1 MKKFTMFSSV
11 LASALMLVVASCS
24 SSDDITGGNGNAEG
38 STSYL
43 VINLNSVGNALNS
56 VGNAPAS
63 RAAYEQGNGKY
74 DDGEDLENRINK
86 VRFYFYNADGT
97 AYKLQNT
104 GTNGDAQNWI
114 EQEVTTENGDQSVTV
129 SGKTQAVLVLTGESN
144 VSPASMLAVVNP
156 EVGSSQL
163 DENMVSRWSKMRTE
177 LTGKTF
183 HDGNGFVMTN
193 STYEDGGKDLCTTL
207 LSGRTYSTKDKALD
221 NPVDVYVERINAKVK
236 ASIAEGNTNFEK
248 VATDVI
254 LDGVNF
260 NGKYKTKEK
269 VGDLTVTKSDGSTE
283 DISVFAYIEAWGV
296 ADENDQS
303 TYYKQIDVQNWTDAT
318 LGFDGTDTPWSSRDY
333 HRCFW
338 SKGVAF
344 GGTPAHLPTN
354 HPFSE
359 YKANLGDALYTLPNT
374 PTNYLG
380 GTTGKAYDNP
390 MKSELTKFLVT
401 ARLAYTDASGN
412 ILPAEI
418 CTYKGQKFL
427 GQENVKK
434 VIADDLGTYYKMT
447 TTATGTTYDKI
458 EPTDIEFS
466 TTTTEGSSKLQDYQV
481 VAKLKSSITELY
493 RMSGG
498 SPVRADM
505 AVVKKDLQAVPVEI
519 HNGGRTYYYTPIKHL
534 GKKGSIAEYGIVRN
548 HSYQVEL
555 NSIKGFGTP
564 VYDPDKKIVPVV
576 PSDDLTY
583 LAARINVLSWRV
595 VPSTVDLDATK

>member
-466 TTTTEGSSKLQDYQV
+466 TTTEGSSKLQDYQV

-534 GKKGSIAEYGIVRN
+534 GKPRSIAEYGIVRN

-564 VYDPDKKIVPVV
+564 VYDPTKVIVPVV

>member
-1 MKKFTMFSSV
+1 MKKFTMLSSV
-11 LASALMLVVASCS
+11 LASALMLTVASCS
-24 SSDDITGGNGNAEG
+24 SSDDITGGNGGENAEG

-43 VINLNSVGNALNS
+43 VINLNSVGNA
-56 VGNAPAS
+56 PAS
-63 RAAYEQGNGKY
+63 RAYEQGGGSY
-74 DDGEDLENRINK
+74 DDGEALENQISK

-104 GTNGDAQNWI
+104 GANGVSQNWI
-114 EQEVTTENGDQSVTV
+114 DQTVTTETGDQSVTV
-129 SGKTQAVLVLTGESN
+129 SGKTQAVLVLSGESN

-163 DENMVSRWSKMRTE
+163 DGNMVSRWSKMRTE

-207 LSGRTYSTKDKALD
+207 LAGRTYSSKDKALD
-221 NPVDVYVERINAKVK
+221 NPVNVYVERINAKVK
-236 ASIAEGNTNFEK
+236 ASIAADNTNFEK

-254 LDGVNF
+254 VDGVNF

-283 DISVFAYIEAWGV
+283 DIPVFAYIEAWGV
-296 ADENDQS
+296 ADENDQA

-318 LGFDGTDTPWSSRDY
+318 LGFDGTGSPWSSRDY

-338 SKGVAF
+338 SKGIAF
-344 GGTPAHLPTN
+344 GGTPVHLPAN

-374 PTNYLG
+374 PTNYI
-380 GTTGKAYDNP
+380 GTNGKAYDDP
-390 MKSELTKFLVT
+390 MNSELTKFLVT
-401 ARLAYTDASGN
+401 ARLAYTDASSN
-412 ILPAEI
+412 TLPAEI

-427 GQENVKK
+427 GQDKVKK
-434 VIADDLGTYYKMT
+434 VIADELGTYYKMT
-447 TTATGTTYDKI
+447 TSATAGTTYTKI

-466 TTTTEGSSKLQDYQV
+466 TTTDGSLKLQDYQV

-493 RMSGG
+493 RMEGG
-498 SPVRADM
+498 SHVAADM
-505 AVVKKDLQAVPVEI
+505 AVVKKEIQAVPVEI

-564 VYDPDKKIVPVV
+564 VYDSNKNIVPVV

-595 VPSTVDLDATK
+595 VPSKVDLDATK

>member
-43 VINLNSVGNALNS
+43 VINLNSVGNA
-56 VGNAPAS
+56 PAS
-63 RAAYEQGNGKY
+63 RAYGQGDGLY
-74 DDGEDLENRINK
+74 DDGETLENKINK

-97 AYKLQNT
+97 AYKLQNV
-104 GTNGDAQNWI
+104 TNGGAQNWI
-114 EQEVTTENGDQSVTV
+114 EKEVTTENGDHSVTV
-129 SGKTQAVLVLTGESN
+129 SGKTQAVLVLKGESN

-163 DENMVSRWSKMRTE
+163 DGTMVSRWSKMRTE

-183 HDGNGFVMTN
+183 HDESGFVMTN

-207 LSGRTYSTKDKALD
+207 LSGRTYSTKDKALA

-236 ASIAEGNTNFEK
+236 AFINPDNVNFVK
-248 VATDVI
+248 VTTDETV
-254 LDGVNF
+254 DGVNF

-269 VGDLTVTKSDGSTE
+269 VGDLTVTKPDGSPQ
-283 DISVFAYIEAWGV
+283 DIRVFAYIEAWGV

-318 LGFDGTDTPWSSRDY
+318 LGFDGTGTPWSSRDY

-344 GGTPAHLPTN
+344 GGTDPVHNPTN

-380 GTTGKAYDNP
+380 TTGKAYDDP

-401 ARLAYTDASGN
+401 ARLAYDDGSGN

-434 VIADDLGTYYKMT
+434 VIADEFGTYYKMKT
-447 TTATGTTYDKI
+447 SDPVPTYEKI

-466 TTTTEGSSKLQDYQV
+466 TTTDGGSLKLQDYQV
-481 VAKLKSSITELY
+481 VAKLKNITDLY

-498 SPVRADM
+498 SYVPVNMAD
-505 AVVKKDLQAVPVEI
+505 VKNELQAVPVEI

-534 GKKGSIAEYGIVRN
+534 GKPKSIAEYGIVRN

-555 NSIKGFGTP
+555 GSIKGFGTP

-595 VPSTVDLDATK
+595 VPSKVNLDATE

>member
-1 MKKFTMFSSV
+1 MKKFTMLSSV
-11 LASALMLVVASCS
+11 LASALMLTVASCS
-24 SSDDITGGNGNAEG
+24 SSDDIVGGNGGENADG
-38 STSYL
+38 TTSYL
-43 VINLNSVGNALNS
+43 VINLNSVGNA
-56 VGNAPAS
+56 PAS
-63 RAAYEQGNGKY
+63 RAYTQGGGSY
-74 DDGEDLENRINK
+74 DDGETLENKINK

-104 GTNGDAQNWI
+104 GANGVSQNWI
-114 EQEVTTENGDQSVTV
+114 DQEVTTETGDQSATV
-129 SGKTQAVLVLTGESN
+129 SGKTQAVLVLNGESN

-163 DENMVSRWSKMRTE
+163 DGNMVSRWSKMRTE

-183 HDGNGFVMTN
+183 HDENGFVMTN

-207 LSGRTYSTKDKALD
+207 LAGRTYSTKDKALD
-221 NPVDVYVERINAKVK
+221 NPVNVYVERINAKVK
-236 ASIAEGNTNFEK
+236 ASIAADNTNFEK

-254 LDGVNF
+254 VDGVNF

-283 DISVFAYIEAWGV
+283 DIPVFAYIEAWGV
-296 ADENDQS
+296 ADENDQA

-338 SKGVAF
+338 SKGIAF
-344 GGTPAHLPTN
+344 GGTPAHHPTN
-354 HPFSE
+354 HPFSD
-359 YKANLGDALYTLPNT
+359 YKANLGEALYTLPNT
-374 PTNYLG
+374 PTNYIG
-380 GTTGKAYDNP
+380 VYDNP
-390 MKSELTKFLVT
+390 MNSELTKFLVT
-401 ARLAYTDASGN
+401 ARLAYTDASSN
-412 ILPAEI
+412 TLPAEI

-427 GQENVKK
+427 GQDKVKK
-434 VIADDLGTYYKMT
+434 VIADELGTYYKMT
-447 TTATGTTYDKI
+447 TSGTATTTYTKI

-466 TTTTEGSSKLQDYQV
+466 TTTEGSLKLQDYQV

-498 SPVRADM
+498 SYVAADM
-505 AVVKKDLQAVPVEI
+505 EVVKKEVQAVPVEI

-555 NSIKGFGTP
+555 NSIQGFGTP
-564 VYDPDKKIVPVV
+564 VYDPDKDIVPVV

-595 VPSTVDLDATK
+595 VPSKVNLDATK

>member
-1 MKKFTMFSSV
+1 MKKFTMLSSV
-11 LASALMLVVASCS
+11 LASALMLTVASCS
-24 SSDDITGGNGNAEG
+24 SSDDITGGNGGENAEG

-43 VINLNSVGNALNS
+43 VINLNSVGNA
-56 VGNAPAS
+56 PAS
-63 RAAYEQGNGKY
+63 RAYEQGGGSY
-74 DDGEDLENRINK
+74 DDGEALENQISK

-104 GTNGDAQNWI
+104 GANGVSQNWI
-114 EQEVTTENGDQSVTV
+114 DQTVTTETGDQSVTV
-129 SGKTQAVLVLTGESN
+129 SGKTQAVLVLSGESN

-177 LTGKTF
+177 LTGQTF
-183 HDGNGFVMTN
+183 HDENGFVMTN

-207 LSGRTYSTKDKALD
+207 LAGRTYSTKDKALD
-221 NPVDVYVERINAKVK
+221 NPVNVYVERINAKVK
-236 ASIAEGNTNFEK
+236 ASVAADNTNFEK

-254 LDGVNF
+254 VDGVYF

-283 DISVFAYIEAWGV
+283 DIPVFAYIEAWGV
-296 ADENDQS
+296 ADENDQA

-318 LGFDGTDTPWSSRDY
+318 LGFDGTGSPWSSRDY

-338 SKGVAF
+338 SKGIAF
-344 GGTPAHLPTN
+344 GGTPAHLPVN
-354 HPFSE
+354 HPFSD
-359 YKANLGDALYTLPNT
+359 YKANLGEALYTLPNT
-374 PTNYLG
+374 PTNYL

-412 ILPAEI
+412 TLPAEI
-418 CTYKGQKFL
+418 CTYNGQKFL
-427 GQENVKK
+427 GQDKVKK
-434 VIADDLGTYYKMT
+434 VIADGLGTYYKMT
-447 TTATGTTYDKI
+447 TSATGTTTYTKI

-466 TTTTEGSSKLQDYQV
+466 TTTDGSLKLQDYQV

-498 SPVRADM
+498 SYVAADM
-505 AVVKKDLQAVPVEI
+505 AVVKKEVQAVPVEI

-564 VYDPDKKIVPVV
+564 VYDPDKNIIPIV

-595 VPSTVDLDATK
+595 VPSKVDLDATK

>member
-43 VINLNSVGNALNS
+43 VINLNSVGNA
-56 VGNAPAS
+56 PAS
-63 RAAYEQGNGKY
+63 RAYEQNGGKY
-74 DDGEDLENRINK
+74 DDGEDLENQIKK

-97 AYKLQNT
+97 AYKLQNV
-104 GTNGDAQNWI
+104 TNGGDQNWI
-114 EQEVTTENGDQSVTV
+114 DRTITTTETGDPSVTV
-129 SGKTQAVLVLTGESN
+129 SGKTQAVLVLSGESN

-156 EVGSSQL
+156 DVGSSQL
-163 DENMVSRWSKMRTE
+163 NGTMVRRWSKMRTE

-183 HDGNGFVMTN
+183 HDESGFVMTN

-207 LSGRTYSTKDKALD
+207 LSGRTYSTKDEALA

-236 ASIAEGNTNFEK
+236 AFIDPDNANFVK
-248 VATDVI
+248 VTTDETV
-254 LDGVNF
+254 DGVNF

-269 VGDLTVTKSDGSTE
+269 VGDLTVTKPDGSTE

-318 LGFDGTDTPWSSRDY
+318 LGFDGTGTPWSSRDY

-344 GGTPAHLPTN
+344 GGTDPVHNPTN

-359 YKANLGDALYTLPNT
+359 YKVNLGDALYTLPNT

-380 GTTGKAYDNP
+380 TTGKAYDDP

-401 ARLAYTDASGN
+401 ARLAYDDGSGN

-434 VIADDLGTYYKMT
+434 VIADEFGTYYKMKT
-447 TTATGTTYDKI
+447 SDPVPTYEKI

-466 TTTTEGSSKLQDYQV
+466 TTTDGGSLKLQDYQV
-481 VAKLKSSITELY
+481 VAKLKNITDLY

-498 SPVRADM
+498 SYVPVNMAD
-505 AVVKKDLQAVPVEI
+505 VKNELQAVPVEI

-534 GKKGSIAEYGIVRN
+534 GKPKSIAEYGIVRN

-555 NSIKGFGTP
+555 GSIKGFGTP

-595 VPSTVDLDATK
+595 VPSKVNLDATE

>member
-1 MKKFTMFSSV
+1 MKKFTMLSSV
-11 LASALMLVVASCS
+11 LASALMLTVASCS
-24 SSDDITGGNGNAEG
+24 SSDDITGGNGGENADG
-38 STSYL
+38 TTSYL
-43 VINLNSVGNALNS
+43 VINLNSVGNA
-56 VGNAPAS
+56 PAS
-63 RAAYEQGNGKY
+63 RAYEQGGGSY
-74 DDGEDLENRINK
+74 DDGEALENQISK

-104 GTNGDAQNWI
+104 GTNGGAQNWI
-114 EQEVTTENGDQSVTV
+114 DQTVTTENGDQSVTV
-129 SGKTQAVLVLTGESN
+129 SGKTQAVLVLNGESN

-163 DENMVSRWSKMRTE
+163 DGNMVSRWSKMRTE
-177 LTGKTF
+177 LTGQTF

-221 NPVDVYVERINAKVK
+221 NPVNVYVERINAKVK
-236 ASIAEGNTNFEK
+236 ASIAADNTNFEK

-254 LDGVNF
+254 VDGVNF

-283 DISVFAYIEAWGV
+283 DIPVFAYIEAWGV
-296 ADENDQS
+296 ADENDQA

-318 LGFDGTDTPWSSRDY
+318 LGFDGTGSPWSSRDY

-338 SKGVAF
+338 SKGIAF

-380 GTTGKAYDNP
+380 TTGKAYDNP
-390 MKSELTKFLVT
+390 MNSELTKFLVT
-401 ARLAYTDASGN
+401 ARLAYTDASSN
-412 ILPAEI
+412 TLPAEI

-427 GQENVKK
+427 GQDKVKK
-434 VIADDLGTYYKMT
+434 VVADELGIYYKMT
-447 TTATGTTYDKI
+447 SSTTAGTTYTKI

-466 TTTTEGSSKLQDYQV
+466 TTTDGSLKLQDYQV

-493 RMSGG
+493 RLSGG
-498 SPVRADM
+498 SYVAADM
-505 AVVKKDLQAVPVEI
+505 AVVKKEVQAAPVEI

-555 NSIKGFGTP
+555 NSIQGFGTP
-564 VYDPDKKIVPVV
+564 VYDPNKNIVPVV

-595 VPSTVDLDATK
+595 VPSKVDLDATK

>member
-1 MKKFTMFSSV
+1 MKQFTMFSSV

-43 VINLNSVGNALNS
+43 VINLNS

-104 GTNGDAQNWI
+104 GTNGGDQNWI
-114 EQEVTTENGDQSVTV
+114 EQEVTTETGNHSVTV
-129 SGKTQAVLVLTGESN
+129 SGKTQAVLVLNGESN

-163 DENMVSRWSKMRTE
+163 DEHMVSRWSKMRTE

-236 ASIAEGNTNFEK
+236 AFIDPDNANFVK
-248 VATDVI
+248 VTTDET

-283 DISVFAYIEAWGV
+283 EIPVFAYIEAWGV
-296 ADENDQS
+296 ADENDQA
-303 TYYKQIDVQNWTDAT
+303 TYYKQIDVQNWTNAT

-390 MKSELTKFLVT
+390 MNSELTKFLVT

-466 TTTTEGSSKLQDYQV
+466 TTTEGSSKLQDYQV

-493 RMSGG
+493 RLSGG
-498 SPVRADM
+498 DYVSANMAD
-505 AVVKKDLQAVPVEI
+505 VKNELQAVPVEI

-534 GKKGSIAEYGIVRN
+534 GKPKSIAEYGIVRN

>member
-11 LASALMLVVASCS
+11 LASALMLTVASCS
-24 SSDDITGGNGNAEG
+24 SSDDITGGNGGENAEG

-43 VINLNSVGNALNS
+43 VINLNSVGNA
-56 VGNAPAS
+56 PAS
-63 RAAYEQGNGKY
+63 RAYEQGGGKY
-74 DDGEDLENRINK
+74 DDGETLENKINK

-104 GTNGDAQNWI
+104 GTNGGAQNWI
-114 EQEVTTENGDQSVTV
+114 DQTVTTENGDQSVTV
-129 SGKTQAVLVLTGESN
+129 SGKTQAVLVLNGESN

-177 LTGKTF
+177 LTGQTF
-183 HDGNGFVMTN
+183 HNENGFVMTN

-207 LSGRTYSTKDKALD
+207 LAGRTYSTKDKALG

-236 ASIAEGNTNFEK
+236 ASIAADNTNFVIEN
-248 VATDVI
+248 TDVNF
-254 LDGVNF
+254 DGVNF
-260 NGKYKTKEK
+260 KGKYKTKEK
-269 VGDLTVTKSDGSTE
+269 VGDLTVTSDGSTV
-283 DISVFAYIEAWGV
+283 DIPVFAYIEAWGV
-296 ADENDQS
+296 ADENDLA

-318 LGFDGTDTPWSSRDY
+318 LGFDGTPTPWSSRDY

-338 SKGVAF
+338 AKGVAF
-344 GGTPAHLPTN
+344 GGTNPVHNPAN

-359 YKANLGDALYTLPNT
+359 YKAKLGDALYTLPNT

-380 GTTGKAYDNP
+380 TTGKAYDDP
-390 MKSELTKFLVT
+390 MNSELTKFLVT

-427 GQENVKK
+427 GQNNVKK
-434 VIADDLGTYYKMT
+434 VIAKELDTYYKKST
-447 TTATGTTYDKI
+447 SAAGTYEKI

-466 TTTTEGSSKLQDYQV
+466 TTTEGSLKLQDYQV
-481 VAKLKSSITELY
+481 VANLKNITELY

-498 SPVRADM
+498 SYVAADM

-595 VPSTVDLDATK
+595 VPSKVDLDATK

>member
-1 MKKFTMFSSV
+1 MKKFTMLSSV
-11 LASALMLVVASCS
+11 LASALMLTVASCS
-24 SSDDITGGNGNAEG
+24 SSDDITGGNGGENAEG

-43 VINLNSVGNALNS
+43 VINLNSVGNA
-56 VGNAPAS
+56 PAS
-63 RAAYEQGNGKY
+63 RAYEQGGGWY
-74 DDGEDLENRINK
+74 DDGETLENQIK
-86 VRFYFYNADGT
+86 TVRFYFYNADGT

-104 GTNGDAQNWI
+104 GTNGGAQNWI
-114 EQEVTTENGDQSVTV
+114 DQTVTTENGDQSVTV
-129 SGKTQAVLVLTGESN
+129 SGKTQAVLVLNGESN

-163 DENMVSRWSKMRTE
+163 DGIMVSRWSKMRTE

-183 HDGNGFVMTN
+183 HDENGFVMTN

-207 LSGRTYSTKDKALD
+207 LAGRTYSTKDKALD
-221 NPVDVYVERINAKVK
+221 NPVNVYVERINAKVK
-236 ASIAEGNTNFEK
+236 ASVDAANANFDK
-248 VATDVI
+248 VPTDVI
-254 LDGVNF
+254 VDGVNF

-283 DISVFAYIEAWGV
+283 DIPVFAYIEAWGV
-296 ADENDQS
+296 ADENDQA

-318 LGFDGTDTPWSSRDY
+318 LGFEDTPWSSRDY

-338 SKGVAF
+338 SKGIAF
-344 GGTPAHLPTN
+344 GGTPVHLPAN

-374 PTNYLG
+374 PTNYN
-380 GTTGKAYDNP
+380 GTYDNP

-401 ARLAYTDASGN
+401 ARLAYTDASGK

-418 CTYKGQKFL
+418 CTYNGQKFL
-427 GQENVKK
+427 GQDKVKK
-434 VIADDLGTYYKMT
+434 VIADGLGTYYKMT
-447 TTATGTTYDKI
+447 TSATETTYTKI

-466 TTTTEGSSKLQDYQV
+466 TTTDGSLKLQDYQV

-493 RMSGG
+493 RLSGG
-498 SPVRADM
+498 SYVAADM

-564 VYDPDKKIVPVV
+564 VYDPDKDIDPVV

-595 VPSTVDLDATK
+595 VASTVDLDATK

>member
-24 SSDDITGGNGNAEG
+24 SSDDITGGNGGENAEG

-43 VINLNSVGNALNS
+43 VINLNSVGNAPS
-56 VGNAPAS
+56 S
-63 RAAYEQGNGKY
+63 RAAYEQGGGLY
-74 DDGEDLENRINK
+74 DDGVTLENKISK

-97 AYKLQNT
+97 AYKLQNV
-104 GTNGDAQNWI
+104 TNGGDQNWI
-114 EQEVTTENGDQSVTV
+114 DQTITTTETGDPSVTV
-129 SGKTQAVLVLTGESN
+129 SGKTQAVLVLNGESN

-156 EVGSSQL
+156 DVGSSQL
-163 DENMVSRWSKMRTE
+163 NGNMVSRWSKMRTE

-183 HDGNGFVMTN
+183 HDESGFVMTN

-207 LSGRTYSTKDKALD
+207 LAGRTYPTQNEALD

-236 ASIAEGNTNFEK
+236 AFIDPDNENFVK
-248 VATDVI
+248 VTTDETV
-254 LDGVNF
+254 DGVNF
-260 NGKYKTKEK
+260 NGKYKTKKK
-269 VGDLTVTKSDGSTE
+269 VGDLTVTKPDGSTE

-318 LGFDGTDTPWSSRDY
+318 LGFDGTGTPRSSRDY
-333 HRCFW
+333 NRCFW

-344 GGTPAHLPTN
+344 GGTDPVHNPAN
-354 HPFSE
+354 HSFSE
-359 YKANLGDALYTLPNT
+359 YKASLGDALYTLPNT
-374 PTNYLG
+374 PTNYL

-427 GQENVKK
+427 GQNTVKK
-434 VIADDLGTYYKMT
+434 VIADDLKTTYFKKT
-447 TTATGTTYDKI
+447 TSATGTTYEGI

-466 TTTTEGSSKLQDYQV
+466 TTTEGSSKLQDYQV

-493 RMSGG
+493 HLSGG
-498 SPVRADM
+498 AYVPADM
-505 AVVKKDLQAVPVEI
+505 ADVKNELQAVPVEI

-564 VYDPDKKIVPVV
+564 VYDPTKVIVPVV

-595 VPSTVDLDATK
+595 VPSKVDLEATK

>member
-1 MKKFTMFSSV
+1 MKNFFNLSSV
-11 LASALMLVVASCS
+11 LATALMLTVASCS
-24 SSDDITGGNGNAEG
+24 SSDDITGGNGGENAEG

-43 VINLNSVGNALNS
+43 VINLNSVGNA
-56 VGNAPAS
+56 PAS
-63 RAAYEQGNGKY
+63 RGYSQGGGLYDNG
-74 DDGEDLENRINK
+74 ETLENQINK

-104 GTNGDAQNWI
+104 GTNGDVQNWI
-114 EQEVTTENGDQSVTV
+114 DQNVTTGKEDQSVTV
-129 SGKTQAVLVLTGESN
+129 SGKTQAVLVLSGESN
-144 VSPASMLAVVNP
+144 VSPASMLVVVNP

-207 LSGRTYSTKDKALD
+207 LAGRTFSTKDKALD

-236 ASIAEGNTNFEK
+236 ASIAADNTNFEK
-248 VATDVI
+248 VTTDVK

-260 NGKYKTKEK
+260 NGKYKTK
-269 VGDLTVTKSDGSTE
+269 VGDLTVTKSDGSTQ
-283 DISVFAYIEAWGV
+283 DIPVFAYIEAWGV

-318 LGFDGTDTPWSSRDY
+318 LGFDGTGTPWSSRDY

-338 SKGVAF
+338 AKGIAF
-344 GGTPAHLPTN
+344 GGVPAHNPAN

-380 GTTGKAYDNP
+380 TTGKAYDNP

-401 ARLAYTDASGN
+401 ARLAYADGSGN

-427 GQENVKK
+427 GQKNVKK
-434 VIADDLGTYYKMT
+434 VIADELGTYYKMKT
-447 TTATGTTYDKI
+447 STAGTTYEKI

-466 TTTTEGSSKLQDYQV
+466 TTTDEGSLKLQDYQV
-481 VAKLKSSITELY
+481 VAKLKNITELY

-498 SPVRADM
+498 SYVPVNMAD
-505 AVVKKDLQAVPVEI
+505 VKNELQAVPVEI
-519 HNGGRTYYYTPIKHL
+519 HNQGRTYYYTPIKHL

-555 NSIKGFGTP
+555 GSIKGFGTP

-595 VPSTVDLDATK
+595 VPSKVDLDATK

>member
-11 LASALMLVVASCS
+11 LASALMLTVASCS
-24 SSDDITGGNGNAEG
+24 SSDDITGGNGGENAE
-38 STSYL
+38 STTSYL
-43 VINLNSVGNALNS
+43 VINLNSVGNA
-56 VGNAPAS
+56 PAS
-63 RAAYEQGNGKY
+63 RAYEQGGGSY
-74 DDGEDLENRINK
+74 DDGETLENKINK

-104 GTNGDAQNWI
+104 GANGVSQNWI
-114 EQEVTTENGDQSVTV
+114 DQEVTTETGDQSATV
-129 SGKTQAVLVLTGESN
+129 SGKTQAVLVLNGESN

-163 DENMVSRWSKMRTE
+163 DGNMVSRWSKMRTE

-183 HDGNGFVMTN
+183 HDENGFVMTN

-207 LSGRTYSTKDKALD
+207 LAGRTYSTKDKALD
-221 NPVDVYVERINAKVK
+221 NPVNVYVERINAKVK
-236 ASIAEGNTNFEK
+236 ASIAADNTNFEK

-254 LDGVNF
+254 VDGVNF

-283 DISVFAYIEAWGV
+283 DIPVFAYIEAWGV
-296 ADENDQS
+296 ADENDQA

-318 LGFDGTDTPWSSRDY
+318 LGFDGTGTPWSSRDY

-338 SKGVAF
+338 SKGIAF
-344 GGTPAHLPTN
+344 GGASVHLPTN
-354 HPFSE
+354 HPFSD
-359 YKANLGDALYTLPNT
+359 YKANLGEALYTLPNT
-374 PTNYLG
+374 PTNYI
-380 GTTGKAYDNP
+380 GTNGKAYDNP
-390 MKSELTKFLVT
+390 MNSELTKFLVT
-401 ARLAYTDASGN
+401 ARLAYTDASSN
-412 ILPAEI
+412 TLPAEI

-427 GQENVKK
+427 GQDKVKK
-434 VIADDLGTYYKMT
+434 VIADELGTYYKMT
-447 TTATGTTYDKI
+447 TSGTTTTYTKI

-466 TTTTEGSSKLQDYQV
+466 TTTDGSLKLQDYQV

-498 SPVRADM
+498 SYVAADM
-505 AVVKKDLQAVPVEI
+505 AVVKKEVQAVPVEI

-564 VYDPDKKIVPVV
+564 VYDPDKNIIPIV

-595 VPSTVDLDATK
+595 VPSKVDLDATK

>member
-43 VINLNSVGNALNS
+43 VINLNSVGNA
-56 VGNAPAS
+56 PAS
-63 RAAYEQGNGKY
+63 RAYEQGGGLY
-74 DDGEDLENRINK
+74 DDGETLENKISK

-97 AYKLQNT
+97 AYKLQNV
-104 GTNGDAQNWI
+104 TNGGDQNWI
-114 EQEVTTENGDQSVTV
+114 DRTITTTETGDPSVTV
-129 SGKTQAVLVLTGESN
+129 SGKTQAVLVLNGESN

-156 EVGSSQL
+156 DVGSSQL
-163 DENMVSRWSKMRTE
+163 NGNMVSRWSKMRTE

-183 HDGNGFVMTN
+183 HDESGFVMTN

-207 LSGRTYSTKDKALD
+207 LSGRTYSTKDKALA

-236 ASIAEGNTNFEK
+236 AFIDPDNANFVK
-248 VATDVI
+248 VTTDET

-269 VGDLTVTKSDGSTE
+269 VGDLTVTKPDGSTE

-318 LGFDGTDTPWSSRDY
+318 LGFDGTGTPWSSRDY

-344 GGTPAHLPTN
+344 GGTDPVHNPAN

-359 YKANLGDALYTLPNT
+359 YKASLGDALYTLPNT
-374 PTNYLG
+374 PTNYL

-466 TTTTEGSSKLQDYQV
+466 TTTEGSSKLQDYQV

-493 RMSGG
+493 RLSGG
-498 SPVRADM
+498 DYVSANMAD
-505 AVVKKDLQAVPVEI
+505 VKNELQAVPVEI

-564 VYDPDKKIVPVV
+564 VYDPTKVIVPVV

>member
-1 MKKFTMFSSV
+1 MKQFTMFSSV
-11 LASALMLVVASCS
+11 LASALMLTVASCS

-43 VINLNSVGNALNS
+43 VINLNS

-104 GTNGDAQNWI
+104 GTNGGAQNWI

-129 SGKTQAVLVLTGESN
+129 SGKTQAVLVLNGESN

-236 ASIAEGNTNFEK
+236 AFIDPDNANFVK
-248 VATDVI
+248 VTTDET

-269 VGDLTVTKSDGSTE
+269 VGDLTVTKSNGSTE
-283 DISVFAYIEAWGV
+283 DIQVFAYIEAWGV

-380 GTTGKAYDNP
+380 TNGKAYDNP
-390 MKSELTKFLVT
+390 MNSELTKFLVT

-466 TTTTEGSSKLQDYQV
+466 TTTEGSSKLQDYQV

-493 RMSGG
+493 RLSGG
-498 SPVRADM
+498 DYVSANMAD
-505 AVVKKDLQAVPVEI
+505 VKNELQAVPVEI

-564 VYDPDKKIVPVV
+564 VYDPTKVIVPVV

>member
-43 VINLNSVGNALNS
+43 VINLNSVGNA
-56 VGNAPAS
+56 PAS
-63 RAAYEQGNGKY
+63 RAYEQGGGLY
-74 DDGEDLENRINK
+74 DYGETLENQIKK

-104 GTNGDAQNWI
+104 GTNGGDQNWI
-114 EQEVTTENGDQSVTV
+114 DQTITITETGDQSVTV
-129 SGKTQAVLVLTGESN
+129 SGKTQAVLVLSGESN

-156 EVGSSQL
+156 DVGSSQL
-163 DENMVSRWSKMRTE
+163 NGTMVSRWSKMRTE

-183 HDGNGFVMTN
+183 HDESGFVMTN

-207 LSGRTYSTKDKALD
+207 LSGRTYSTKDKALA

-236 ASIAEGNTNFEK
+236 AFIDPDNANFVK
-248 VATDVI
+248 VTTDETV
-254 LDGVNF
+254 DGVNF

-269 VGDLTVTKSDGSTE
+269 VGDLTVTKPDGSPQ
-283 DISVFAYIEAWGV
+283 DIPVFAYIEAWGV

-318 LGFDGTDTPWSSRDY
+318 LGFDGTGTPWSSRDY

-344 GGTPAHLPTN
+344 GGTDPVHNPTN

-380 GTTGKAYDNP
+380 TTGKAYDDP

-401 ARLAYTDASGN
+401 ARLAYNDGSGN

-418 CTYKGQKFL
+418 CTYKGQNFL

-434 VIADDLGTYYKMT
+434 VIADEFDTYYKMKT
-447 TTATGTTYDKI
+447 SDPVPTYEKI
-458 EPTDIEFS
+458 EPADIEFS
-466 TTTTEGSSKLQDYQV
+466 TTTDGGSLKLQDYQV
-481 VAKLKSSITELY
+481 VAKLKNITDLY

-498 SPVRADM
+498 SYVPVNMAD
-505 AVVKKDLQAVPVEI
+505 VKNELQAVPVEI

-534 GKKGSIAEYGIVRN
+534 GKPKSIAEYGIVRN

-555 NSIKGFGTP
+555 GSIKGFGTP

-595 VPSTVDLDATK
+595 VPSKVNLDATE

>member
-43 VINLNSVGNALNS
+43 VINLNSVGNA
-56 VGNAPAS
+56 PAS
-63 RAAYEQGNGKY
+63 RVYEHNGGKY
-74 DDGEDLENRINK
+74 DDGETLENQINK

-104 GTNGDAQNWI
+104 VTNGGDQNWI
-114 EQEVTTENGDQSVTV
+114 DQTITTTETGDPSVTV
-129 SGKTQAVLVLTGESN
+129 SGKTQAVLVLNGESN

-163 DENMVSRWSKMRTE
+163 DGNMVSRWSKMRTE

-183 HDGNGFVMTN
+183 HDGSGFVMTN

-236 ASIAEGNTNFEK
+236 AFIDSDNANFVK
-248 VATDVI
+248 VTTDET

-283 DISVFAYIEAWGV
+283 EIPVFAYIEAWGV
-296 ADENDQS
+296 ADENDQA

-318 LGFDGTDTPWSSRDY
+318 LGFEGTGTPWSSRDY

-344 GGTPAHLPTN
+344 GGTSPVHNPKN

-359 YKANLGDALYTLPNT
+359 YTASLGDALYTLPNT

-380 GTTGKAYDNP
+380 TNGKAYDNP
-390 MKSELTKFLVT
+390 MNSELTKFLVT

-466 TTTTEGSSKLQDYQV
+466 TTTEGSSKLQDYQV

-493 RMSGG
+493 LMSGG
-498 SPVRADM
+498 SPVSADM

-519 HNGGRTYYYTPIKHL
+519 HNGGRTYYYTPIRHL
-534 GKKGSIAEYGIVRN
+534 GKPRSIAEYGIVRN

-564 VYDPDKKIVPVV
+564 VYDPTKVIVPVV

>member
-1 MKKFTMFSSV
+1 MKKFTMLSSV
-11 LASALMLVVASCS
+11 LATALMLTVASCS
-24 SSDDITGGNGNAEG
+24 GSDDITGGNGGENAEG

-43 VINLNSVGNALNS
+43 VINLNSVGNA
-56 VGNAPAS
+56 PAS
-63 RAAYEQGNGKY
+63 RAYEQGGGSY
-74 DDGEDLENRINK
+74 DDGEELENKINK

-104 GTNGDAQNWI
+104 GTNGGAQNWI
-114 EQEVTTENGDQSVTV
+114 DQTVTTENGDQSVTV
-129 SGKTQAVLVLTGESN
+129 SGKTQAVLVLNGESN

-177 LTGKTF
+177 LTGQTF
-183 HDGNGFVMTN
+183 YDGNGFVMTN

-207 LSGRTYSTKDKALD
+207 LAGRTYSTKDKALE
-221 NPVDVYVERINAKVK
+221 NPVNVYVERINAKVK
-236 ASIAEGNTNFEK
+236 ASIAADNANFVK
-248 VATDVI
+248 VTTDET

-260 NGKYKTKEK
+260 KGKYKTKEK

-283 DISVFAYIEAWGV
+283 DIPVFAYIEAWGV

-318 LGFDGTDTPWSSRDY
+318 LGFDGTPTPWSSRDY

-338 SKGVAF
+338 SKGIAF
-344 GGTPAHLPTN
+344 GGVPAHLPTN

-359 YKANLGDALYTLPNT
+359 YKAKLGDALYTLPNT

-380 GTTGKAYDNP
+380 TTGKAYDNP
-390 MKSELTKFLVT
+390 MNSELTKFLVT
-401 ARLAYTDASGN
+401 ARLAYTDASGK

-434 VIADDLGTYYKMT
+434 VIADELGTYYKMKT
-447 TTATGTTYDKI
+447 TTAGTTYEKI

-466 TTTTEGSSKLQDYQV
+466 TTTEGSLKLQDYQV
-481 VAKLKSSITELY
+481 VAKLNNITELY

-498 SPVRADM
+498 SYVAADM

-534 GKKGSIAEYGIVRN
+534 GKPGSIAEYGIVRN

-564 VYDPDKKIVPVV
+564 VYDPKKDIDPVV

>member
-43 VINLNSVGNALNS
+43 VINLNSVGNA
-56 VGNAPAS
+56 PAS

-97 AYKLQNT
+97 AYKLQNV
-104 GTNGDAQNWI
+104 TNGGDQNWI
-114 EQEVTTENGDQSVTV
+114 DKTVTTETGDPSVTV
-129 SGKTQAVLVLTGESN
+129 SGKTQAVLVLSGESN

-156 EVGSSQL
+156 DVGSSQL
-163 DENMVSRWSKMRTE
+163 NGTMVSRWSKMRTE

-183 HDGNGFVMTN
+183 HDESGFVMTN

-207 LSGRTYSTKDKALD
+207 LSGRTYSTKDKALA

-236 ASIAEGNTNFEK
+236 AFIDPDNANFVK
-248 VATDVI
+248 VTTEETV
-254 LDGVNF
+254 DGVNF

-269 VGDLTVTKSDGSTE
+269 VGDLTVTKPDGSPQ
-283 DISVFAYIEAWGV
+283 DIPVFAYIEAWGV

-318 LGFDGTDTPWSSRDY
+318 LGFDGTGTPWSSRDY

-344 GGTPAHLPTN
+344 GGTDPVHNPTN

-380 GTTGKAYDNP
+380 TTGKAYDDP

-401 ARLAYTDASGN
+401 ARLAYYDGSGN

-427 GQENVKK
+427 GQEKVKK
-434 VIADDLGTYYKMT
+434 VIADEFGTYYKMKT
-447 TTATGTTYDKI
+447 SDPVPTYEKI

-466 TTTTEGSSKLQDYQV
+466 TTTDGGSLKLQDYQV
-481 VAKLKSSITELY
+481 VAKLKNITDLY

-498 SPVRADM
+498 SYVPVNMAD
-505 AVVKKDLQAVPVEI
+505 VKNELQAVPVEI

-534 GKKGSIAEYGIVRN
+534 GKPKSIAEYGIVRN

-564 VYDPDKKIVPVV
+564 VYDPTKVIVPVV

-595 VPSTVDLDATK
+595 VPSTVNLDATK

>member
-1 MKKFTMFSSV
+1 MKKITMFSSV

-24 SSDDITGGNGNAEG
+24 SSDDITGGNGGENAEG

-43 VINLNSVGNALNS
+43 VINLNSVGNA
-56 VGNAPAS
+56 PAS
-63 RAAYEQGNGKY
+63 RAYEQGGGLY
-74 DDGEDLENRINK
+74 DDGEKLENQIKK

-104 GTNGDAQNWI
+104 GTNGDVKNWI
-114 EQEVTTENGDQSVTV
+114 DQNVTTETGDPTVTV
-129 SGKTQAVLVLTGESN
+129 SGKTQAVLVLNGESN

-163 DENMVSRWSKMRTE
+163 DGNMVSRWSKMRTE
-177 LTGKTF
+177 LTGQTF

-207 LSGRTYSTKDKALD
+207 LAGRTFSTKDKALD

-236 ASIAEGNTNFEK
+236 ASIAADNTNFEK
-248 VATDVI
+248 VTTDVK

-260 NGKYKTKEK
+260 NGKYKTK
-269 VGDLTVTKSDGSTE
+269 VGDLTVTKSDGSTK
-283 DISVFAYIEAWGV
+283 DIPVFAYIEAWGV

-318 LGFDGTDTPWSSRDY
+318 LGFDGTGTPWSSRDY

-344 GGTPAHLPTN
+344 GGVPAHNPAN

-380 GTTGKAYDNP
+380 TTGKAYDNP

-401 ARLAYTDASGN
+401 ARLAYDDGSGN

-427 GQENVKK
+427 GQKNVKK
-434 VIADDLGTYYKMT
+434 VIADELGTYYKMKT
-447 TTATGTTYDKI
+447 STAGTTYEKI

-466 TTTTEGSSKLQDYQV
+466 TTTEGSLKLQDYQV
-481 VAKLKSSITELY
+481 VANLKNITELY

-498 SPVRADM
+498 SYVLANMAD
-505 AVVKKDLQAVPVEI
+505 VKNELQAVPVEI
-519 HNGGRTYYYTPIKHL
+519 HNQGRTYYYIPIKHL

-555 NSIKGFGTP
+555 GSIKGFGTP

-595 VPSTVDLDATK
+595 VPSKVDLDATE

>member
-1 MKKFTMFSSV
+1 MKKFTMLSSV
-11 LASALMLVVASCS
+11 LATALMLTVASCS
-24 SSDDITGGNGNAEG
+24 SSDDITGGNGGENAEG

-43 VINLNSVGNALNS
+43 VINLNSVGNA
-56 VGNAPAS
+56 PAS
-63 RAAYEQGNGKY
+63 RAYEQGGGSY
-74 DDGEDLENRINK
+74 DDGEELENKINK

-104 GTNGDAQNWI
+104 GTNGGAQNWI
-114 EQEVTTENGDQSVTV
+114 DQTVTTENEDQSVTV
-129 SGKTQAVLVLTGESN
+129 SGKTQAVLVLNGESN

-177 LTGKTF
+177 LTGQTF
-183 HDGNGFVMTN
+183 HDENGFVMTN

-207 LSGRTYSTKDKALD
+207 LSGRTYSTKEKALEK
-221 NPVDVYVERINAKVK
+221 PVDVYVERINAKVK
-236 ASIAEGNTNFEK
+236 ASIAADNANFVK
-248 VATDVI
+248 VTTDET

-260 NGKYKTKEK
+260 KGKYKTKEK

-283 DISVFAYIEAWGV
+283 DIPVFAYIEAWGV

-318 LGFDGTDTPWSSRDY
+318 LGFDGTPTPWSSRDY

-338 SKGVAF
+338 SKGIAF
-344 GGTPAHLPTN
+344 GGVPAHLPTN

-359 YKANLGDALYTLPNT
+359 YKAKLGDALYTLPNT

-380 GTTGKAYDNP
+380 TTGKAYDNP
-390 MKSELTKFLVT
+390 MNSELTKFLVT
-401 ARLAYTDASGN
+401 ARLAYTDASGK

-427 GQENVKK
+427 GQNNVKK
-434 VIADDLGTYYKMT
+434 VIAKELDTYYKKST
-447 TTATGTTYDKI
+447 SAAGTYEKI

-466 TTTTEGSSKLQDYQV
+466 TTTEGSLKLQDYQV
-481 VAKLKSSITELY
+481 VAKLNNITELY

-498 SPVRADM
+498 SYVAADM

-564 VYDPDKKIVPVV
+564 VYDPKKDIDPVV

>member
-1 MKKFTMFSSV
+1 MKKFTMLSSV
-11 LASALMLVVASCS
+11 LASALMLTVASCS
-24 SSDDITGGNGNAEG
+24 SSDDITGGNGGENAEG

-43 VINLNSVGNALNS
+43 VINLNSVGNA
-56 VGNAPAS
+56 PAS
-63 RAAYEQGNGKY
+63 RAYEQGGGKY
-74 DDGEDLENRINK
+74 DDGETLENKINK

-104 GTNGDAQNWI
+104 GTNGGAQNWI
-114 EQEVTTENGDQSVTV
+114 DQTVTTENGDQSVTV
-129 SGKTQAVLVLTGESN
+129 SGKTQAVLVLNGESN

-177 LTGKTF
+177 LTGQTF
-183 HDGNGFVMTN
+183 HNENGFVMTN
-193 STYEDGGKDLCTTL
+193 STYEDGGKDLCTTQL
-207 LSGRTYSTKDKALD
+207 AGRTYSTKDKALG

-236 ASIAEGNTNFEK
+236 ASIAADNTNFVIEN
-248 VATDVI
+248 TDVNF
-254 LDGVNF
+254 DGVNF
-260 NGKYKTKEK
+260 KGKYKTKEK
-269 VGDLTVTKSDGSTE
+269 VGDLTVTSDGSTV
-283 DISVFAYIEAWGV
+283 DIPVFAYIEAWGV
-296 ADENDQS
+296 ADENDQA
-303 TYYKQIDVQNWTDAT
+303 TYYKQIDVLNWTDAT
-318 LGFDGTDTPWSSRDY
+318 LGFDGTPTPWSSRDY

-338 SKGVAF
+338 AKGVAF
-344 GGTPAHLPTN
+344 GGTNPVHNPAN

-359 YKANLGDALYTLPNT
+359 YKAKLGDALYTLPNT

-380 GTTGKAYDNP
+380 TTGKAYDDP
-390 MKSELTKFLVT
+390 MNSELTKFLVT

-427 GQENVKK
+427 GQNNVKK
-434 VIADDLGTYYKMT
+434 VIAKELDTYYKKST
-447 TTATGTTYDKI
+447 SAAGTYEKI

-466 TTTTEGSSKLQDYQV
+466 TTTEGSLKLQDYQV
-481 VAKLKSSITELY
+481 VANLKNITELY

-498 SPVRADM
+498 SYVAADM

-564 VYDPDKKIVPVV
+564 VYDPDKEIDPVV

-595 VPSTVDLDATK
+595 VPSKVDLDATK

>member
-43 VINLNSVGNALNS
+43 VINLNSVGNA
-56 VGNAPAS
+56 PAS
-63 RAAYEQGNGKY
+63 RVYEQNGGKY
-74 DDGEDLENRINK
+74 DDGETLENQIKK

-97 AYKLQNT
+97 AYKLQNV
-104 GTNGDAQNWI
+104 TNGGDQNWI
-114 EQEVTTENGDQSVTV
+114 DKTVTTETGDHSVTV
-129 SGKTQAVLVLTGESN
+129 SGKTQAVLVLNGESN

-156 EVGSSQL
+156 DVGSSQL
-163 DENMVSRWSKMRTE
+163 NGNMVSRWSKMRTE
-177 LTGKTF
+177 LTGKIF
-183 HDGNGFVMTN
+183 HNENGFVMTN

-207 LSGRTYSTKDKALD
+207 LAGRTYPTRNEALD
-221 NPVDVYVERINAKVK
+221 KPVDVYVERINAKVK
-236 ASIAEGNTNFEK
+236 AFIDPDNANFVK
-248 VATDVI
+248 VTTDETV
-254 LDGVNF
+254 DGVNF

-269 VGDLTVTKSDGSTE
+269 VGDLTVTKPDGSTE

-303 TYYKQIDVQNWTDAT
+303 TYYKQIDVHNWTDAT
-318 LGFDGTDTPWSSRDY
+318 LGFDGTGTPWSSRDY

-344 GGTPAHLPTN
+344 GGTSPAHLPTN

-390 MKSELTKFLVT
+390 MNSELTKFLVT

-427 GQENVKK
+427 GQNNVKK
-434 VIADDLGTYYKMT
+434 VIADDLKTTYFKKT
-447 TTATGTTYDKI
+447 TSATGTTYEGI

-466 TTTTEGSSKLQDYQV
+466 TTTEGSSKLQDYQV

-493 RMSGG
+493 RLSGG
-498 SPVRADM
+498 DYVSANMAD
-505 AVVKKDLQAVPVEI
+505 VKNELQAVPVEI

-564 VYDPDKKIVPVV
+564 VYDPTKVIVPVV

-595 VPSTVDLDATK
+595 VPSKVDLEATK

>member
-43 VINLNSVGNALNS
+43 VINLNS

-129 SGKTQAVLVLTGESN
+129 SGKTQAVLVLSGESN

-236 ASIAEGNTNFEK
+236 AFIDPDNANFVK
-248 VATDVI
+248 VTTDETV
-254 LDGVNF
+254 DGVNF

-283 DISVFAYIEAWGV
+283 EIPVFAYIEAWGV
-296 ADENDQS
+296 ADENDQA
-303 TYYKQIDVQNWTDAT
+303 TYYKQIDVQNWTNAT

-466 TTTTEGSSKLQDYQV
+466 TTTEGSSKLQDYQV

-493 RMSGG
+493 RLSGG
-498 SPVRADM
+498 DYVSANMAD
-505 AVVKKDLQAVPVEI
+505 VKNELQAVPVEI

-564 VYDPDKKIVPVV
+564 VYDPTKVIVPVV

>member
-1 MKKFTMFSSV
+1 MKKFTMLSSV
-11 LASALMLVVASCS
+11 LASALMLGVASCS
-24 SSDDITGGNGNAEG
+24 SSDDITGGNGGENAEG

-43 VINLNSVGNALNS
+43 VINLNSVGNA
-56 VGNAPAS
+56 PAS
-63 RAAYEQGNGKY
+63 RAYEQGGGPY
-74 DDGEDLENRINK
+74 DDGEALENQIK
-86 VRFYFYNADGT
+86 TVRFYFYNADGT

-104 GTNGDAQNWI
+104 GTNGGAQNWI
-114 EQEVTTENGDQSVTV
+114 DQKVTTETGDPTVTV
-129 SGKTQAVLVLTGESN
+129 SGKTQAVLVLNGESN

-163 DENMVSRWSKMRTE
+163 DGNMVSRWSKMRTE
-177 LTGKTF
+177 LTGQTF
-183 HDGNGFVMTN
+183 HDENGFVMTN

-207 LSGRTYSTKDKALD
+207 LAGRTFSTKDKALD
-221 NPVDVYVERINAKVK
+221 NPVNVYVERINAKVK
-236 ASIAEGNTNFEK
+236 ASIAADNTNFEK
-248 VATDVI
+248 VTTDVK

-283 DISVFAYIEAWGV
+283 DIPVFAYIEAWGV

-318 LGFDGTDTPWSSRDY
+318 LGFEGTGTPWSSRDY

-338 SKGVAF
+338 SKGIAS
-344 GGTPAHLPTN
+344 GGVPVN

-359 YKANLGDALYTLPNT
+359 YKSNLGDALYTLPNT

-380 GTTGKAYDNP
+380 TTGKAYDNP
-390 MKSELTKFLVT
+390 MKSKLTKFLVT

-427 GQENVKK
+427 GPNNVKK
-434 VIADDLGTYYKMT
+434 VIADELDTYYKMKT
-447 TTATGTTYDKI
+447 STAGTTYEKI

-466 TTTTEGSSKLQDYQV
+466 TTTEGSLKLQDYQV

-498 SPVRADM
+498 SYVAADM

-519 HNGGRTYYYTPIKHL
+519 HNQGRTYYYTPIKHL
-534 GKKGSIAEYGIVRN
+534 GKPGSIAEYGIVRN

-564 VYDPDKKIVPVV
+564 VYDPNKKIVPVV

-583 LAARINVLSWRV
+583 LAAKISVLSWRV
-595 VPSTVDLDATK
+595 VSSTVDLDKTK

>member
-1 MKKFTMFSSV
+1 MKKFTMLSSV
-11 LASALMLVVASCS
+11 LASALMLTVASCS
-24 SSDDITGGNGNAEG
+24 SSDDITGGNGGENAEG

-43 VINLNSVGNALNS
+43 VINLNSVGNA
-56 VGNAPAS
+56 PAS
-63 RAAYEQGNGKY
+63 RAYEQGGGSY
-74 DDGEDLENRINK
+74 DDGEALENQIK
-86 VRFYFYNADGT
+86 TVRFYFYNADGT

-104 GTNGDAQNWI
+104 GTNGGAQNWI
-114 EQEVTTENGDQSVTV
+114 DQKVTTETGDPTVTV
-129 SGKTQAVLVLTGESN
+129 SGKTQAVLVLNGESN

-163 DENMVSRWSKMRTE
+163 DGSMVSRWSKMRTE
-177 LTGKTF
+177 LTGQTF
-183 HDGNGFVMTN
+183 HDENGFVMTN

-207 LSGRTYSTKDKALD
+207 LAGRTYSTKDKALD
-221 NPVDVYVERINAKVK
+221 NPVNVYVERINAKVK
-236 ASIAEGNTNFEK
+236 ASIAADNTNFEK
-248 VATDVI
+248 VTTDVK

-283 DISVFAYIEAWGV
+283 DIPVFAYIEAWGV

-318 LGFDGTDTPWSSRDY
+318 LGFEGTGTPWSSRDY

-338 SKGVAF
+338 SKGIAF
-344 GGTPAHLPTN
+344 GGVPAHLPVN

-359 YKANLGDALYTLPNT
+359 YKSNLGDALYTLPNT
-374 PTNYLG
+374 PTNYL

-427 GQENVKK
+427 GPNNVKK
-434 VIADDLGTYYKMT
+434 VIADELDTYYKMKT
-447 TTATGTTYDKI
+447 STAGTTYEKI

-466 TTTTEGSSKLQDYQV
+466 TTTEGSLKLQDYQV

-498 SPVRADM
+498 SPVAADM

-595 VPSTVDLDATK
+595 VPSKVDLDATK

>member
-1 MKKFTMFSSV
+1 MKKITMFSSV

-24 SSDDITGGNGNAEG
+24 SSDDITGGNGGENAEG

-43 VINLNSVGNALNS
+43 VINLNSVGNA
-56 VGNAPAS
+56 PAS
-63 RAAYEQGNGKY
+63 RAYEQGGGLY
-74 DDGEDLENRINK
+74 DDGEKLENQIKK

-104 GTNGDAQNWI
+104 GTNGDVKNWI
-114 EQEVTTENGDQSVTV
+114 DQNVTTETGDPTVTV

-163 DENMVSRWSKMRTE
+163 DGNMVSRWSKMRTE
-177 LTGKTF
+177 LTGQTF

-207 LSGRTYSTKDKALD
+207 LAGRTFSTKDKALD

-236 ASIAEGNTNFEK
+236 ASIAADNTNFEK
-248 VATDVI
+248 VTTDVK

-260 NGKYKTKEK
+260 NGKYKTK
-269 VGDLTVTKSDGSTE
+269 VGDLTVTKSDGSTK
-283 DISVFAYIEAWGV
+283 DIPVFAYIEAWGV

-318 LGFDGTDTPWSSRDY
+318 LGFDGTGTPWSSRDY

-344 GGTPAHLPTN
+344 GGVPAHNPAN

-380 GTTGKAYDNP
+380 TTGKAYNNP

-401 ARLAYTDASGN
+401 ARLAYDDGSGN

-427 GQENVKK
+427 GQKNVKK
-434 VIADDLGTYYKMT
+434 VIADELGTYYKMKT
-447 TTATGTTYDKI
+447 STAGTTYEKI

-466 TTTTEGSSKLQDYQV
+466 TTTEGSLKLQDYQV
-481 VAKLKSSITELY
+481 VANLKNITELY

-498 SPVRADM
+498 SYVLANMAD
-505 AVVKKDLQAVPVEI
+505 VKNELQAVPVEI
-519 HNGGRTYYYTPIKHL
+519 HNQGRTYYYTPIKHL

-555 NSIKGFGTP
+555 GSIKGFGTP

-595 VPSTVDLDATK
+595 VPSKVDLDATE

>member
-1 MKKFTMFSSV
+1 MKKFTMLSSV
-11 LASALMLVVASCS
+11 LASALMLTVVSCS
-24 SSDDITGGNGNAEG
+24 SSDDITGGNGGENADG
-38 STSYL
+38 TTSYL
-43 VINLNSVGNALNS
+43 VINLNSVGNA
-56 VGNAPAS
+56 PAS
-63 RAAYEQGNGKY
+63 RAYEQGGGSY
-74 DDGEDLENRINK
+74 DDGEALENQISK

-104 GTNGDAQNWI
+104 GTNGGAQNWI
-114 EQEVTTENGDQSVTV
+114 DQTVTTENGDQSVTV
-129 SGKTQAVLVLTGESN
+129 SGKTQAVLVLNGESN

-163 DENMVSRWSKMRTE
+163 DGNMVSRWSKMRTE
-177 LTGKTF
+177 LTGQTF

-221 NPVDVYVERINAKVK
+221 NPVNVYVERINAKVK
-236 ASIAEGNTNFEK
+236 ASIAADNTNFEK

-254 LDGVNF
+254 VDGVNF

-283 DISVFAYIEAWGV
+283 DIPVFAYIEAWGV
-296 ADENDQS
+296 ADENDQA

-318 LGFDGTDTPWSSRDY
+318 LGFDGTGSPWSSRDY

-338 SKGVAF
+338 SKGIAF

-380 GTTGKAYDNP
+380 TTGKAYDNP
-390 MKSELTKFLVT
+390 MNSELTKFLVT
-401 ARLAYTDASGN
+401 ARLAYTDASSN
-412 ILPAEI
+412 TLPAEI

-427 GQENVKK
+427 GQDKVKK
-434 VIADDLGTYYKMT
+434 VIADELGIYYKMT
-447 TTATGTTYDKI
+447 SSTTAGTTYTKI

-466 TTTTEGSSKLQDYQV
+466 TTTDGSLKLQDYQV

-493 RMSGG
+493 RLSGG
-498 SPVRADM
+498 SYVAADM
-505 AVVKKDLQAVPVEI
+505 AVVKKEVQAAPVEI

-555 NSIKGFGTP
+555 NSIQGFGTP
-564 VYDPDKKIVPVV
+564 VYDPNKNIIPVV

-595 VPSTVDLDATK
+595 VPSKVDLDATK

>member
-1 MKKFTMFSSV
+1 MKKFTMLSSV
-11 LASALMLVVASCS
+11 LASALMLTVASCS
-24 SSDDITGGNGNAEG
+24 SSDDITGGNGGENADG
-38 STSYL
+38 TTSYL
-43 VINLNSVGNALNS
+43 VINLNSVGNA
-56 VGNAPAS
+56 PAS
-63 RAAYEQGNGKY
+63 RAYTQGDGSY
-74 DDGEDLENRINK
+74 DDGEALENKINK

-104 GTNGDAQNWI
+104 GANGVSQNWI
-114 EQEVTTENGDQSVTV
+114 DQEVTTETGDQSVTV
-129 SGKTQAVLVLTGESN
+129 SGKTQAVLVLNGESN

-163 DENMVSRWSKMRTE
+163 DGNMVSRWSKMRTE

-183 HDGNGFVMTN
+183 YDENGFVMTN

-207 LSGRTYSTKDKALD
+207 LAGRTYSTKDKALD
-221 NPVDVYVERINAKVK
+221 NPVNVYVERINAKVK
-236 ASIAEGNTNFEK
+236 ASIAADNTNFEK
-248 VATDVI
+248 VTTDVI
-254 LDGVNF
+254 VDGVNF
-260 NGKYKTKEK
+260 NGKYKTKKK

-283 DISVFAYIEAWGV
+283 DIPVFAYIEAWGV
-296 ADENDQS
+296 ADENDQA

-318 LGFDGTDTPWSSRDY
+318 LGFDGTGSPWSSRDY

-338 SKGVAF
+338 SKGIAF

-380 GTTGKAYDNP
+380 TTGKAYDNP
-390 MKSELTKFLVT
+390 MNSELTKFLVT
-401 ARLAYTDASGN
+401 ARLAYTDASSN
-412 ILPAEI
+412 THPAEI

-427 GQENVKK
+427 GQDKVKK
-434 VIADDLGTYYKMT
+434 VIADELGTYYKMT
-447 TTATGTTYDKI
+447 TSGTSTTYDKI

-466 TTTTEGSSKLQDYQV
+466 TTTEGSLKLQDYQV

-493 RMSGG
+493 RLSGG
-498 SPVRADM
+498 SHVAADM

-564 VYDPDKKIVPVV
+564 VYDPNKKIVPVV

-595 VPSTVDLDATK
+595 VPSKVDLDATK

>member
-43 VINLNSVGNALNS
+43 VINLNS

-104 GTNGDAQNWI
+104 GTNGGAQNWI
-114 EQEVTTENGDQSVTV
+114 EQEVTTETGNHSVTV
-129 SGKTQAVLVLTGESN
+129 SGKTQAVLVLNGESN

-236 ASIAEGNTNFEK
+236 AFIDPDNANFVK
-248 VATDVI
+248 VTTDET

-283 DISVFAYIEAWGV
+283 EIPVFAYIEAWGV
-296 ADENDQS
+296 ADENDQA

-380 GTTGKAYDNP
+380 TNGKAYDNP
-390 MKSELTKFLVT
+390 MNSELTKFLVT

-466 TTTTEGSSKLQDYQV
+466 TTTEGSSKLQDYQV

-493 RMSGG
+493 RLSGG
-498 SPVRADM
+498 DYVSANMAD
-505 AVVKKDLQAVPVEI
+505 VKNELQAVPVEI

-534 GKKGSIAEYGIVRN
+534 GKPKSIAEYGIVRN

-564 VYDPDKKIVPVV
+564 VYDPTKVIVPVV

>member
-43 VINLNSVGNALNS
+43 VINLNSVGNA
-56 VGNAPAS
+56 PAS
-63 RAAYEQGNGKY
+63 RAYEQGGGLY
-74 DDGEDLENRINK
+74 DDGETLENKISK

-97 AYKLQNT
+97 AYKLQNV
-104 GTNGDAQNWI
+104 TNGGDQNWI
-114 EQEVTTENGDQSVTV
+114 DETITTTETRDPSVTV
-129 SGKTQAVLVLTGESN
+129 SGKTQAVLVLSGESN

-156 EVGSSQL
+156 DVGSSQL
-163 DENMVSRWSKMRTE
+163 NGTMVSRWSKMRTE
-177 LTGKTF
+177 LTGQTF
-183 HDGNGFVMTN
+183 HDESGFVMTN

-207 LSGRTYSTKDKALD
+207 LSGRTYSTKDKALA

-236 ASIAEGNTNFEK
+236 AFIDPDNANFVK
-248 VATDVI
+248 VTTDETV
-254 LDGVNF
+254 DGVNF

-269 VGDLTVTKSDGSTE
+269 VGDLTVTKPDGSTE

-303 TYYKQIDVQNWTDAT
+303 TYYKQIDVHNWTDAT
-318 LGFDGTDTPWSSRDY
+318 LGFDGTPWSSRDY

-344 GGTPAHLPTN
+344 GGTDPVHNPAN

-359 YKANLGDALYTLPNT
+359 YKASLGDALYTLPNT
-374 PTNYLG
+374 PTNYL

-427 GQENVKK
+427 GQNTVKK
-434 VIADDLGTYYKMT
+434 VIADDLKTTYFKKT
-447 TTATGTTYDKI
+447 TSATGTPYEGI

-466 TTTTEGSSKLQDYQV
+466 TTTEGSSKLQDYQV

-493 RMSGG
+493 HLSGG
-498 SPVRADM
+498 SYVPADM
-505 AVVKKDLQAVPVEI
+505 AVVKNELQAVPVEI

-564 VYDPDKKIVPVV
+564 VYDPTKVIVPVV

-595 VPSTVDLDATK
+595 VPSTVDLNATK

>member
-43 VINLNSVGNALNS
+43 VINLNSVGNA
-56 VGNAPAS
+56 PAS
-63 RAAYEQGNGKY
+63 RAYEQGGGLY
-74 DDGEDLENRINK
+74 DDGETLENKINK

-114 EQEVTTENGDQSVTV
+114 EQEVTTETGNHSVTV
-129 SGKTQAVLVLTGESN
+129 SGKTQAVLVLNGESN

-183 HDGNGFVMTN
+183 HDESGFVMTN

-236 ASIAEGNTNFEK
+236 AFIDPDNANFVK
-248 VATDVI
+248 VTTDETV
-254 LDGVNF
+254 DGVNF

-269 VGDLTVTKSDGSTE
+269 VGDLTVTKPDGSTE

-296 ADENDQS
+296 ADENDQA

-318 LGFDGTDTPWSSRDY
+318 LGFDGTGTPWSSRDY

-390 MKSELTKFLVT
+390 MNSELTKFLVT

-412 ILPAEI
+412 TFPAEI

-466 TTTTEGSSKLQDYQV
+466 TTTEGSSKLQDYQV

-493 RMSGG
+493 RLSGG
-498 SPVRADM
+498 DYVSANMAD
-505 AVVKKDLQAVPVEI
+505 VKNELQAVPVEI
-519 HNGGRTYYYTPIKHL
+519 HNGGRTYYYTPIRHL
-534 GKKGSIAEYGIVRN
+534 GKPRSIAEYGIVRN

-564 VYDPDKKIVPVV
+564 VYDPTKVIVPVV

-595 VPSTVDLDATK
+595 VPSKVDLEATK